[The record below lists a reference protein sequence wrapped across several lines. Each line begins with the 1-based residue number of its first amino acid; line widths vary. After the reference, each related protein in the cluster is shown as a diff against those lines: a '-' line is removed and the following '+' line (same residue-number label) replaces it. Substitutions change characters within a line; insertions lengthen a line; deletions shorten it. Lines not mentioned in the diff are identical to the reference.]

1 MRPLP
6 FFVCC
11 GQSAR
16 GSCAVPL
23 WDRAEEQAKP
33 GGNFEDA
40 RGSDRRAGRQA
51 HVILGNGE
59 AEVDSCTLPESTMLK
74 RMLSAWCHRECAYG
88 NLLFIAL
95 RNFPACP
102 FGMLLHHANI

>member
-51 HVILGNGE
+51 HVIL
-59 AEVDSCTLPESTMLK
+59 TFESDGK
-74 RMLSAWCHRECAYG
+74 RHVLDRKLDLDRE
-88 NLLFIAL
+88 
-95 RNFPACP
+95 
-102 FGMLLHHANI
+102 